1 MFIFVL
7 FCQTCGV
14 TANAHVL
21 SALIGQATRR
31 LDYVWLHELLLQ
43 MHQMQVSPNDV
54 IIKQLEFA
62 AQYPPTYDQVSYA
75 RLHMQILARVL
86 FYSVCDFIHFHLISF
101 SVFVCIK

>member
-7 FCQTCGV
+7 FCQACGV
-14 TANAHVL
+14 TANAHVF

-86 FYSVCDFIHFHLISF
+86 FYSVYVILFISI
-101 SVFVCIK
+101 